1 MKIASYLLPM
11 MMAFMFMGASC
22 SEATPDFVVPTPGAG
37 NNGGNSGNNDN
48 SGDNGNNGGQ
58 QQEPSSHCDPAFL
71 GQTPMIIAYYTENSS
86 SVPDPSGLT
95 HINYAHGRF
104 VDKETGDGGIWI
116 EQPEKLKKV
125 VKLKEQKPAQSQKY
139 VSKHR
144 S

>member
-1 MKIASYLLPM
+1 MKITSCILTA

-22 SEATPDFVVPTPGAG
+22 SEKTPNFIVPGPGAG
-37 NNGGNSGNNDN
+37 NGQVDNGGNSNN
-48 SGDNGNNGGQ
+48 GGNNGGQ
-58 QQEPSSHCDPAFL
+58 QEEPASLCDPAFL

-116 EQPEKLKKV
+116 EQPEKLNKV
-125 VKLKEQKPAQSQKY
+125 VKLKEQKRCCR
-139 VSKHR
+139 HIF
-144 S
+144 